1 MLGVRAFFC
10 AAITHLQCK
19 LALQNLLQDLGCLH
33 PNQLERRC
41 TQSAIQN
48 VARKLQ
54 PEIDVSLVS
63 DEWKALQ
70 SDSDLDSIDK
80 EQRIEHYWNDVFA
93 LNARVVTKERC
104 ALGDTTICGL
114 RAVKDAVRFYDP
126 VGTQPEKIPVTKA
139 MKAYVRS
146 AHSKYQA
153 KLEQVKIEEAE
164 KREQARQKSYEEDR
178 LRKEKE
184 QMVEKKQTLAHD
196 EESLNTQEKVA
207 TDAINQADELLNDAT
222 QKLHVAINEPSMNQQ
237 SVKVA
242 ATMLDVAKTKRV
254 EAMQRLQKINEKQK
268 VLESKKNEAIREGN
282 PIPRSYKNKGW
293 SQWKQ

>member
-1 MLGVRAFFC
+1 M
-10 AAITHLQCK
+10 
-19 LALQNLLQDLGCLH
+19 
-33 PNQLERRC
+33 
-41 TQSAIQN
+41 
-48 VARKLQ
+48 
-54 PEIDVSLVS
+54 
-63 DEWKALQ
+63 
-70 SDSDLDSIDK
+70 
-80 EQRIEHYWNDVFA
+80 
-93 LNARVVTKERC
+93 TKE
-104 ALGDTTICGL
+104 
-114 RAVKDAVRFYDP
+114 
-126 VGTQPEKIPVTKA
+126 

-146 AHSKYQA
+146 AHAKYQA

-164 KREQARQKSYEEDR
+164 KPEQTRQKSDEEDR

-242 ATMLDVAKTKRV
+242 ATMLDVAKTKRS

-268 VLESKKNEAIREGN
+268 VLGSKKMKLLEKAIPSKETTKTKAGASQSGV
-282 PIPRSYKNKGW
+282 PRKKT
-293 SQWKQ
+293 KK